1 MTIWLLAVAN
11 LLYLVSYAVRGII
24 ALRALTIVAG
34 TCVIPYFLM
43 RPDPLMGPVYWNL
56 VFIGLNA
63 WCLARHARLRGQGTA
78 SGLRTLPRS
87 AVIRLQA
94 ERGSGG
100 PTPGAPAVSTG
111 SAPGGRARP
120 AARQGGR

>member
-1 MTIWLLAVAN
+1 MIWLLAVAN
-11 LLYLVSYAVRGII
+11 LLYLVSYAVRGVI

-34 TCVIPYFLM
+34 LCLIPYFLM

-63 WCLARHARLRGQGTA
+63 WCIARHAGLVGRDAA

-87 AVIRLQA
+87 AVMRLQA
-94 ERGSGG
+94 DGG
-100 PTPGAPAVSTG
+100 TGRPPPPRRAISTG
-111 SAPGGRARP
+111 SARDVRARP
-120 AARQGGR
+120 AARRGGR